1 MGIPGR
7 NRIVAFACVVCSI
20 GRDAAELLVWWDL
33 VEQVRQ
39 HRSVPDAAA
48 RDLDCLYLQR
58 FLIDPN
64 MYLAP
69 QPPFRPTVLAGIPLA
84 FTLSFD
90 PCAVRCPAVVCLQ
103 TMRGDQQMQWS
114 CRTFVLD
121 SDGQRFLTV
130 AKGAKIR
137 CCPVQPDKLEKAC
150 HKSSR
155 LPQRQTEQYL
165 EGQAGLYCRIAVGL
179 MTPPSP

>member
-1 MGIPGR
+1 MKG
-7 NRIVAFACVVCSI
+7 A
-20 GRDAAELLVWWDL
+20 
-33 VEQVRQ
+33 
-39 HRSVPDAAA
+39 DAAA
-48 RDLDCLYLQR
+48 RDLDCPYLQR

-90 PCAVRCPAVVCLQ
+90 PSAVH
-103 TMRGDQQMQWS
+103 QQVQWS
-114 CRTFVLD
+114 CRTFVRD
-121 SDGQRFLTV
+121 SDGQRFLTA

-155 LPQRQTEQYL
+155 LPQRQTEQYF
-165 EGQAGLYCRIAVGL
+165 EDQAGLYCRIAVGL
-179 MTPPSP
+179 LTSPSP